1 MDATTQ
7 NVIKAN
13 LSDEDAAKVIA
24 ALEAAATEPGVGTV
38 VRNPTNG
45 DVALFVRQYAETYW
59 RVYSTDDRTWT
70 EFEPLVG
77 WDVLHE
83 AAAVVTTPG
92 EAAVDPVAEEPV
104 DAEVVVD
111 PAAKTTKTTTTTKK

>member
-1 MDATTQ
+1 MDAATQ

-24 ALEAAATEPGVGTV
+24 ALDAVATEPGVGTV
-38 VRNPTNG
+38 VRNPATG

-59 RVYSTDDRTWT
+59 RVVSVDDRTWT

-92 EAAVDPVAEEPV
+92 DAAVDPVEA
-104 DAEVVVD
+104 DA
-111 PAAKTTKTTTTTKK
+111 PAKKTK